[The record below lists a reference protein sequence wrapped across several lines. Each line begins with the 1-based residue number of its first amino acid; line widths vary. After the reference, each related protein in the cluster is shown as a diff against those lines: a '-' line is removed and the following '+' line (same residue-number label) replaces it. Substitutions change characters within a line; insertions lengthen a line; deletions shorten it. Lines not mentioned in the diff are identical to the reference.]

1 MIRRYNSY
9 KNAELVWL
17 DSIPQGWQICRN
29 KEIFY
34 EVSNCKSTGEETLL
48 TVSHITGVTP
58 RSEKNVNMFFAESM
72 EGYKKASKGDLI
84 INTMWAW
91 MGALGVS
98 KEEGICSPA
107 YNVYRNIKGVAY
119 SPTYFDYLFRTPM
132 FIMEMT
138 RFSKG
143 IVESRLRLYP
153 KDFFRIQTCL
163 PSLQEQTAIANYLDT
178 KTQAIDKKVNLLE
191 KKIGYYKELRKSL
204 INETITKGLDKN
216 VRLKDSGIDWMGQI
230 PEHWE
235 VKRLKDCFNLFTGNS
250 ISDKSVFE
258 NPVDSIPYVA
268 TKDIDFYTGKIKFD
282 NGIYIPIEDRSFK
295 RAKPNT
301 TLICIEGANAGKKIG
316 FTDKKI
322 AFVNKLCAIKSNNQN
337 NYDKYLYY
345 FTQTNLFNNQF
356 FSLLNGL
363 IGGVSVS
370 LIRNL
375 NILLPTKNE
384 QIAIVEY
391 LDLRLSQIDKI
402 ILNIQTQ
409 ITALKELRKT
419 LINDVVTGKIKVSES
434 GLAGFED
441 KQDKVLPKSMYNPAN
456 SKIK

>member
-1 MIRRYNSY
+1 MMKYNSY
-9 KNAELVWL
+9 KDSGIDWLGQVPNHWNNHRIDWIGSLIRGNTAFKKDELL
-17 DSIPQGWQICRN
+17 
-29 KEIFY
+29 
-34 EVSNCKSTGEETLL
+34 
-48 TVSHITGVTP
+48 
-58 RSEKNVNMFFAESM
+58 
-72 EGYKKASKGDLI
+72 
-84 INTMWAW
+84 
-91 MGALGVS
+91 
-98 KEEGICSPA
+98 EEGEYVALQYGKTYQVDEVNNAFQYYVNGEFFKKNQVVNHGDTILISTSETIEDLGHSCL
-107 YNVYRNIKGVAY
+107 YNREDLGLIGGEQILFKPNRKLVFGKYLYYY
-119 SPTYFDYLFRTPM
+119 SKRFRTELQKYATGLKVFRFNIDDLKQI
-132 FIMEMT
+132 FIAIP
-138 RFSKG
+138 S
-143 IVESRLRLYP
+143 VE
-153 KDFFRIQTCL
+153 
-163 PSLQEQTAIANYLDT
+163 EQTAIASYLDT
-178 KTQAIDKKVNLLE
+178 KTQAIDNKVSLLE
-191 KKIGYYKELRKSL
+191 KKIGYYQELRKSL
-204 INETITKGLDKN
+204 INETVTKGLDKN
-216 VRLKDSGIDWMGQI
+216 VKLKDSGIDWIGQI

-268 TKDIDFYTGKIKFD
+268 TKDIDFHTGKITFD

-409 ITALKELRKT
+409 ITTLKELRKT
-419 LINDVVTGKIKVSES
+419 LINDVVTGKIKVSH
-434 GLAGFED
+434 A
-441 KQDKVLPKSMYNPAN
+441 
-456 SKIK
+456 